1 MPMNALRP
9 LAVAAALA
17 AFCTAASAQLEGMK
31 GKMKEGLYEYK
42 VEVDMGSMPG
52 MPPGMGKQTHTVQN
66 CVTAKDIE
74 SGSFA
79 QERKGGNENCKVSD
93 QKMSGNTA
101 SYVLECKGETQMRVD
116 AKMTFADN
124 AFTMENDM
132 QMNQGGQAM
141 KMKQKIQ
148 ARHIGPC
155 KK

>member
-1 MPMNALRP
+1 MNAFRP

-17 AFCTAASAQLEGMK
+17 AFCTPASAQLEGMK

-42 VEVDMGSMPG
+42 VEVDMGAMPG
-52 MPPGMGKQTHTVQN
+52 MPPGMGKQSHTVQN

-79 QERKGGNENCKVSD
+79 QERKDKGNDNCKVRD
-93 QKMSGNTA
+93 YKMSGNTA
-101 SYVLECKGETQMRVD
+101 TYVMECKGDTQMRVD

-132 QMNQGGQAM
+132 QMSQGGQAM

-148 ARHIGPC
+148 GRHIGPC
-155 KK
+155 NK

>member
-1 MPMNALRP
+1 MNALRP

-42 VEVDMGSMPG
+42 METDMGAMPG
-52 MPPGMGKQTHTVQN
+52 MPAGMGKQTHTVQN

-79 QERKGGNENCKVSD
+79 QERKDAGNDQCKVRD
-93 QKMSGNTA
+93 YKMTGNTA
-101 SYVLECKGETQMRVD
+101 SYIMECKGEMRVD

-132 QMNQGGQAM
+132 QMNQGGQVM